1 MFFFYINV
9 EMWIHYVN
17 QSIQLQAINSIC
29 FSGMMREVYP
39 NPILCKF
46 SDLGYSDKPLV
57 LLHSVYLYI
66 LVKFLYDVLWGLC
79 GILSYLF
86 IDLGN
91 SKKKHLEFLS
101 YIFIFCLN
109 FYTMFFETGILSCL
123 LAWPFLEILM
133 IKFYCSC
140 ALF

>member
-39 NPILCKF
+39 NPMLCKF
-46 SDLGYSDKPLV
+46 SDLGYLDKPLV

-91 SKKKHLEFLS
+91 SKKNLLNFSRIFLYFVWIFIQCSLRLEF
-101 YIFIFCLN
+101 FHAF
-109 FYTMFFETGILSCL
+109 
-123 LAWPFLEILM
+123 WHDPFL
-133 IKFYCSC
+133 KF
-140 ALF
+140 